1 MDNRDN
7 FLINAFNGVFESL
20 TDGEKYRQ
28 APPRGPREDIAT
40 LSEEELK
47 ARQLNENGEFLIYDR
62 ENVFNTYEDICIN
75 NIESSV
81 LPQEINCPTA
91 DELDG
96 INVCGIDG
104 SNQKVEKNS
113 FYLILARAAIVNFKY
128 TKGTEPPYFYRKH
141 KDATAVT
148 WVDGNIFTENI
159 ILNTNDKLKKEENEQ
174 GVKIFPFIKV
184 QEGNNIPFL
193 VRYDHTKSD
202 KSPSSHALGWAVKFQ
217 QALELLC
224 LTEIKTGEDQR
235 TVCIK
240 DGPLFSTSSSTE
252 DSIDG
257 LRPIITWTNQSL
269 VCVSKRIND
278 SKLFV
283 ETLCRFPELRA
294 IYFPGDNVT
303 EDTILS
309 IGTDSLLLQRILKP
323 GYRMPLIK
331 AIPIARKGVC
341 KKALE
346 TLAHDITPLHCY
358 YRGRINPQSFIR
370 MEIPFFMWEKNK
382 EQVEEA
388 IKIVAWQHEL
398 NGNIPFVQ
406 SVADDL
412 CQLTY
417 EKELLEKQT
426 IAALNLK
433 NLSLAEKY

>member
-1 MDNRDN
+1 MDNKDN
-7 FLINAFNGVFESL
+7 FLINAFDGVFESL
-20 TDGEKYRQ
+20 KDGEKYRQ
-28 APPRGPREDIAT
+28 SPPRGPREDVAT

-47 ARQLNENGEFLIYDR
+47 ARRLNENGEYLHRDDNY
-62 ENVFNTYEDICIN
+62 NPVTHN
-75 NIESSV
+75 NISV
-81 LPQEINCPTA
+81 DIEKSMIPLEITCPTVE
-91 DELDG
+91 ELDG

-128 TKGTEPPYFYRKH
+128 TKGIKPPYFYRKH

-159 ILNTNDKLKKEENEQ
+159 ILHTNDKLKKENNDQ
-174 GVKIFPFIKV
+174 GVNIFSIVKA
-184 QEGNNIPFL
+184 QEEGNTPFL

-224 LTEIKTGEDQR
+224 LTEIQTSEDQK

-240 DGPLFSTSSSTE
+240 DGPLFSTSSSTQ

-257 LRPIITWTNQSL
+257 LRPIITWTNQTL

-278 SKLFV
+278 SKLFL
-283 ETLCRFPELRA
+283 ETLCSFPDLLN
-294 IYFPGDNVT
+294 IYFPGDEIT
-303 EDTILS
+303 KDTIKS
-309 IGTDSLLLQRILKP
+309 IGTDSLLLQRILLP
-323 GYRMPLIK
+323 GYRTPLIK
-331 AIPIARKGVC
+331 AVPIARQGVC
-341 KKALE
+341 TEAKNILGQ
-346 TLAHDITPLHCY
+346 DIMPLHCY

-382 EQVEEA
+382 KQVEEA

-398 NGNIPFVQ
+398 NGNVPFVQ

-412 CQLTY
+412 CQLAY

-426 IAALNLK
+426 LAALNLK